1 MINKTGSL
9 NRRLIIII
17 LFAACFLVYTNSL
30 DGSFIS
36 DDIPAIAR
44 NPELTFPWRF
54 WMEPA
59 SLLNSLNFLI
69 AGHNPFTYHLTSVL
83 LHSLNTILAF

>member
-1 MINKTGSL
+1 MPKRKIICLVLFILCMLAYL
-9 NRRLIIII
+9 NTLNGH
-17 LFAACFLVYTNSL
+17 FVA
-30 DGSFIS
+30 